1 MSLADAAREFD
12 VSPAT
17 LRRWVSDGLVPL
29 ADGDWTRGSLSH
41 ARGQSLARIEDAEV
55 ELKGFSR
62 STELF
67 LAQRVRA

>member
-1 MSLADAAREFD
+1 MSLADAARELD

-17 LRRWVSDGLVPL
+17 LRRWVADGLVPL
-29 ADGDWTRGSLSH
+29 AQI
-41 ARGQSLARIEDAEV
+41 ADAQV
-55 ELKGFSR
+55 KLKGCSQ